1 FKFQR
6 VGWAKRSV
14 PRCESA
20 CRERRVGAARRRA
33 FAHPTL
39 LLRMANRGWKP
50 KAWLRVLSS
59 RGNERRVR
67 VRYEGRTHDNS
78 GRDAGRPSRAR
89 GLSGVGRPQRR
100 TDDRQARGHS
110 RPPGGCEG
118 HAVAAPF
125 GAPAPGAGRNGGRG
139 GWHGLRP
146 KPVAKTTSFLK
157 TPKKTPPQGPP
168 RGGSDT
174 RPRGRGPPA
183 GVTPRNLPPK
193 IRAVCPL

>member
-1 FKFQR
+1 MPGKTR
-6 VGWAKRSV
+6 GRGAKSR
-14 PRCESA
+14 
-20 CRERRVGAARRRA
+20 
-33 FAHPTL
+33 
-39 LLRMANRGWKP
+39 ANRGWKP

-110 RPPGGCEG
+110 RPPGGREG

-125 GAPAPGAGRNGGRG
+125 GAPEQRAAENIGRG
-139 GWHGLRP
+139 ELTRFAAKRLA
-146 KPVAKTTSFLK
+146 KPTSYLQCRMK
-157 TPKKTPPQGPP
+157 N
-168 RGGSDT
+168 
-174 RPRGRGPPA
+174 PA
-183 GVTPRNLPPK
+183 
-193 IRAVCPL
+193 